1 MIKIA
6 INYEYEVPEKDEAY
20 NKSKIEIISSL
31 MKEKE
36 EMKSY
41 LLKKQEEI
49 NNAIDFLIK
58 GTNITEAENFIREV
72 SSETKDEGFRY
83 IGEQRQEKINNIYLS
98 YREIQKGV
106 KTFLMLQENNVFEGE
121 EEKILLIKSELTS
134 DINNLNNL
142 LKKEAKSSLNI
153 SLDSLFEDRDFYE
166 KDICNVIRNLKMVG
180 HFKIVK

>member
-1 MIKIA
+1 MIKIE

-31 MKEKE
+31 IKEKE
-36 EMKSY
+36 DMKSY

-49 NNAIDFLIK
+49 NSAIDFLIK

-72 SSETKDEGFRY
+72 SLDAKDEGFKY
-83 IGEQRQEKINNIYLS
+83 IGEKRQEKINNIYLS

-106 KTFLMLQENNVFEGE
+106 KTFLMLEENNVFEGE
-121 EEKILLIKSELTS
+121 EEKIVLIKSELIS

-142 LKKEAKSSLNI
+142 LKKEAKSDLNI
-153 SLDSLFEDRDFYE
+153 SLDLLFKDKDFYE
-166 KDICNVIRNLKMVG
+166 KDICNVIRDLKTAAN
-180 HFKIVK
+180 FKIVK